1 MLPEGMDTRFIVRPG
16 RKWREGLAGGDVR
29 HGTTHPGLPSNQ
41 GHQIIPDNG
50 LVISHVREVVKGGVQ
65 VSTVKNVSGTW

>member
-1 MLPEGMDTRFIVRPG
+1 MLPEGMDTIFIVRPCS
-16 RKWREGLAGGDVR
+16 KWREGLAGGDVR
-29 HGTTHPGLPSNQ
+29 HGRTHPGLPSNQ